1 MLTNCLPKASGCELT
16 QRPAVD
22 SRHTELPQ
30 GTEHSLAELGTA
42 VASSV
47 DCSIVDNTA
56 DSTEKKDEK

>member
-1 MLTNCLPKASGCELT
+1 M
-16 QRPAVD
+16 D